1 LSDDVIIYS
10 TANGDSVFW
19 YEPNTAEFQLIFAFN
34 AQPGDSWSFAVK
46 SVYYDSLSK
55 TDSVIFYVDSIG
67 QRDVNGFPFPEL
79 YTTLTY
85 THYSTPDGSNL
96 ASLTKSIGGNYALF
110 PFSTYGRAQ
119 SCHLPSPNGL
129 RCYEDSYLGF
139 YETGI
144 VDSCT
149 YEKMG
154 TFTGELEGE
163 NEVVRIF
170 PNPAG
175 NTLNISL
182 DNAILRSVVIYDLS
196 GREVFAETVSDATA
210 RKHQLN
216 LSQLPPGAYV
226 VKVETGNGN
235 VIKKL
240 IKQ

>member
-1 LSDDVIIYS
+1 M
-10 TANGDSVFW
+10 FW

-163 NEVVRIF
+163 SEVVRLY
-170 PNPAG
+170 PNPARREIRIAG
-175 NTLNISL
+175 DQSERFK
-182 DNAILRSVVIYDLS
+182 AYRILSVDGRLVKS
-196 GREVFAETVSDATA
+196 GRLTNEQVISVNELSPGLYVLVLLHDERNIT
-210 RKHQLN
+210 RKI
-216 LSQLPPGAYV
+216 
-226 VKVETGNGN
+226 
-235 VIKKL
+235 VIE
-240 IKQ
+240 